1 MPNIKKQQKIKAK
14 VTYKNPSVKTGNQ
27 KSYSTHN
34 EILQRC
40 ERIKI
45 KVWNQKDQHA
55 MIMQKSKF
63 DNFDVIDEEMKKN
76 DELSLVELKSK
87 NFVSML

>member
-1 MPNIKKQQKIKAK
+1 
-14 VTYKNPSVKTGNQ
+14 
-27 KSYSTHN
+27 
-34 EILQRC
+34 
-40 ERIKI
+40 
-45 KVWNQKDQHA
+45 
-55 MIMQKSKF
+55 MIMQRTKF

>member
-1 MPNIKKQQKIKAK
+1 
-14 VTYKNPSVKTGNQ
+14 
-27 KSYSTHN
+27 
-34 EILQRC
+34 
-40 ERIKI
+40 
-45 KVWNQKDQHA
+45 
-55 MIMQKSKF
+55 MIMQKLKF